1 VKIQTKKQRVEKY
14 LNQLMKGRYFK
25 IDDLLSLSASK
36 LRENTPLLD
45 ISETTISSVLN
56 AYKAKYKFKKEK
68 APNARKNTAPA
79 KVSPLQ
85 SELQPDEIL
94 KVRQLIDWYQT
105 HTTGDLKDFEDIKAA
120 LADIGMDYR
129 KLLVRYR
136 TQK

>member
-1 VKIQTKKQRVEKY
+1 MKNLTKKQRVEKY

-45 ISETTISSVLN
+45 ISETTIVSVLN
-56 AYKAKYKFKKEK
+56 AYKAKYKIKKGNAASAKKYPEK
-68 APNARKNTAPA
+68 VKA
-79 KVSPLQ
+79 SLSQ
-85 SELQPDEIL
+85 SELQLDEIL
-94 KVRQLIDWYQT
+94 KVRQLIDWYET

-129 KLLVRYR
+129 KLLIRYR
-136 TQK
+136 NQK